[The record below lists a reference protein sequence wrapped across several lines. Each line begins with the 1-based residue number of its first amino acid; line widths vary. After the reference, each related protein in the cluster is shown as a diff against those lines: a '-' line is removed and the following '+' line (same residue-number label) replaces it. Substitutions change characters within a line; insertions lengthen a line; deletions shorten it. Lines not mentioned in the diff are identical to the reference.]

1 MEKMRKEFEA
11 WVVSESERTGYAYMD
26 KVLSKF
32 GESYTTTWV
41 DSSWQGWKASRAAL
55 CVELPEGCYGD
66 VRLSCVVDS
75 LDDAGVS
82 YK

>member
-1 MEKMRKEFEA
+1 MDKMREEFEA
-11 WVVSESERTGYAYMD
+11 WYSDFDWY
-26 KVLSKF
+26 
-32 GESYTTTWV
+32 GEAHKKELWDT
-41 DSSWQGWKASRAAL
+41 WKASRASL

-75 LDDAGVS
+75 LDEAGVS